1 MSIRE
6 KEYENYDKMY
16 EELEASPYN
25 AAQDYFNGGWDAVLR
40 KFGERFSNELTGGM
54 VSDDI
59 VSLFWKIHDELEGE
73 N

>member
-1 MSIRE
+1 MSI
-6 KEYENYDKMY
+6 KEEEYKNYDEMY
-16 EELEASPYN
+16 EELEVSPYN
-25 AAQDYFNGGWDAVLR
+25 AAQNYFNGGWNAVLK

-54 VSDDI
+54 APDDI